1 MFFRDLAPAALLL
14 PLLLAGPAW
23 GEDWDPRSTQEHP
36 CGTGE
41 PPRGHAPREIQSAA
55 GALEITLT
63 VRQDGD
69 RLCYVAGDNA
79 EAPTLRM
86 RPGDHVTIRLVNEI
100 EDPAPLQLFQSKDK
114 LDEPNKP
121 IENQAGF
128 YPVISGMRHLPSGR
142 TNLHLHGFPVPP
154 VAPADDVVKRCADPA
169 VGPAAC
175 GQRALT
181 YQYDLPRNM
190 PPGLYW
196 YHPHVHGETESQVDL
211 GLSGAII
218 VEGPDDAARRA
229 QGIAERVLIVRQ
241 IDEPDE
247 VKPPVEADDSAMDH
261 APAPP
266 ASAPASKRP
275 LRIET
280 SQGVPCGSSEDAG
293 FLTLNGSLV
302 DKLPKDDSA
311 LAHLEIAPGKKQLWR
326 IVNAASDAFLD
337 LTLLDRQNK
346 PVAIEI
352 LARDGVRSI
361 DDRGR
366 FLPSET
372 TRASQIV
379 PPAGRIDF
387 LVAAPAAGA
396 KQYLVTRAVDTGC
409 AGDPVPERKLA
420 LVTAGGSA
428 PAASAAP
435 AAPAVA
441 AGGGLYDGLLARKVD
456 RRRTLV
462 MTEYPRPGTRDET
475 DFYLN
480 ELKPGATL
488 HPFDMDGPPEMVTRA
503 GSVEEWVLENWSHEL
518 HDFHMHQVHF
528 RVLSVN
534 GKKYAHP
541 PLLDTIEVPFAT
553 PDEDDAKAKL
563 TPGRVRIKVYFPPEL
578 AGDIPIHCH
587 MLDHEDNGMMAIVR
601 VLPKAAASG
610 KAALLP
616 ASHRASPASHMH

>member
-55 GALEITLT
+55 GALDITLT

-69 RLCYVAGDNA
+69 RLCYVAADNA

-86 RPGDHVTIRLVNEI
+86 RPGDRVTIRLVNEI
-100 EDPAPLQLFQSKDK
+100 KDPAPLQLFQSKDK

-154 VAPADDVVKRCADPA
+154 VAPADEVVKRCADPA

-293 FLTLNGSLV
+293 FLTLN
-302 DKLPKDDSA
+302 
-311 LAHLEIAPGKKQLWR
+311 
-326 IVNAASDAFLD
+326 
-337 LTLLDRQNK
+337 
-346 PVAIEI
+346 
-352 LARDGVRSI
+352 
-361 DDRGR
+361 
-366 FLPSET
+366 
-372 TRASQIV
+372 
-379 PPAGRIDF
+379 
-387 LVAAPAAGA
+387 
-396 KQYLVTRAVDTGC
+396 
-409 AGDPVPERKLA
+409 
-420 LVTAGGSA
+420 
-428 PAASAAP
+428 
-435 AAPAVA
+435 
-441 AGGGLYDGLLARKVD
+441 
-456 RRRTLV
+456 
-462 MTEYPRPGTRDET
+462 
-475 DFYLN
+475 
-480 ELKPGATL
+480 
-488 HPFDMDGPPEMVTRA
+488 
-503 GSVEEWVLENWSHEL
+503 
-518 HDFHMHQVHF
+518 
-528 RVLSVN
+528 
-534 GKKYAHP
+534 
-541 PLLDTIEVPFAT
+541 
-553 PDEDDAKAKL
+553 
-563 TPGRVRIKVYFPPEL
+563 
-578 AGDIPIHCH
+578 
-587 MLDHEDNGMMAIVR
+587 
-601 VLPKAAASG
+601 
-610 KAALLP
+610 
-616 ASHRASPASHMH
+616 